1 MKTFTEMPMN
11 LQFFA
16 DGGEGASGNQAGTAQ
31 EGTQSTMTTGQRAE
45 AQGAPAQ
52 QVNQAGQIPANLAD
66 TLIQALEARTA
77 RAEKSVTRSIAEQY
91 GVSEEELTGIVNRY
105 KAEKANQLPEAAQK
119 QIREATEKAHGMMIA
134 AEVRAMGAQMGLV
147 DAETALLLLDKSKVS
162 VSEDGKVEGVKDA
175 LEALK
180 TAKPYLFG
188 AKDAAWGMKLGG
200 ASAEPVSRARM
211 IAQNYY
217 KNKYGEEKR

>member
-31 EGTQSTMTTGQRAE
+31 EGTQSTMTTGHRAE
-45 AQGAPAQ
+45 TQVAPAQ
-52 QVNQAGQIPANLAD
+52 QVNHAGQIPANLSD
-66 TLIQALEARTA
+66 LLIQALEARTE

-105 KAEKANQLPEAAQK
+105 KAEKANQLPESAQK

-134 AEVRAMGAQMGLV
+134 AEVRAMGAQMGLL
-147 DAETALLLLDKSKVS
+147 DADVALQLLDRSKVS
-162 VSEDGKVEGVKDA
+162 VSEDWKVKGVKDA

-180 TAKPYLFG
+180 TAKPFLFG

-200 ASAEPVSRARM
+200 ESAEPVSRARM

>member
-1 MKTFTEMPMN
+1 MKHFIRLPMN

-16 DGGEGASGNQAGTAQ
+16 DGGEGTNQTQAGTAQ
-31 EGTQSTMTTGQRAE
+31 EGVQNTTTQQE
-45 AQGAPAQ
+45 ATQGHASQHSA
-52 QVNQAGQIPANLAD
+52 QAGQIPANLAD
-66 TLIQALEARTA
+66 LLIQALEARTE

-91 GVSEEELTGIVNRY
+91 GVSEEELTGIVTRH
-105 KAEKANQLPEAAQK
+105 KAEKANQLPDAAQK
-119 QIREATEKAHGMMIA
+119 KIREATEKAHGMMIA
-134 AEVRAMGAQMGLV
+134 AEVRATGAQMGLV
-147 DAETALLLLDKSKVS
+147 DADVALQLLDKSKVS

-175 LEALK
+175 MEALK

-188 AKDAAWGMKLGG
+188 DKDAAWGMKLGG
-200 ASAEPVSRARM
+200 TGAEPVSRARM

>member
-1 MKTFTEMPMN
+1 METFTEMPMN

-16 DGGEGASGNQAGTAQ
+16 DGGEGANQAGTAQ
-31 EGTQSTMTTGQRAE
+31 EGTQNPTTQQE
-45 AQGAPAQ
+45 ATQGPASQ
-52 QVNQAGQIPANLAD
+52 QNAQAGQIPANLSD
-66 TLIQALEARTA
+66 LLIQALEARTA

-147 DAETALLLLDKSKVS
+147 DADVALQLLDRSKVS
-162 VSEDGKVEGVKDA
+162 VSEDWKVKGVKDA

-200 ASAEPVSRARM
+200 ESAEPVSRARM

>member
-1 MKTFTEMPMN
+1 METFTEMPMN

-16 DGGEGASGNQAGTAQ
+16 DGGEDANQAGTTQ
-31 EGTQSTMTTGQRAE
+31 DGTQNPTSKQEA
-45 AQGAPAQ
+45 AQGHASQ
-52 QVNQAGQIPANLAD
+52 QSAQAGQIPANLPD
-66 TLIQALEARTA
+66 LLIQALESRTE

-134 AEVRAMGAQMGLV
+134 AEVRAMGAQMGLL
-147 DAETALLLLDKSKVS
+147 DAETALLLLDKSRVK

-175 LEALK
+175 MEALK

-200 ASAEPVSRARM
+200 TGAEPASRARM

>member
-1 MKTFTEMPMN
+1 METIRFIPMN

-16 DGGEGASGNQAGTAQ
+16 DGGEGANQTQAGTAQ
-31 EGTQSTMTTGQRAE
+31 EGTQSTTTQQEA
-45 AQGAPAQ
+45 AQGHASQ
-52 QVNQAGQIPANLAD
+52 QSAQAGQIPANLSD
-66 TLIQALEARTA
+66 LLIRALEARTE
-77 RAEKSVTRSIAEQY
+77 RAEKSVTRSISEQY

-134 AEVRAMGAQMGLV
+134 AEVRALGAQMGLV
-147 DAETALLLLDKSKVS
+147 DADVALQLLDRSKVS
-162 VSEDGKVEGVKDA
+162 VSENGKVEGVKDA

-200 ASAEPVSRARM
+200 ESAEPVSRARM